1 MVPNSTEYR
10 SRRTVLKAASA
21 LGIGGLAGCTGGG
34 GGGGGD
40 GGDGGGGDGGGGDGG
55 YSMTLAGP
63 YTMDAMANYVPMM
76 FEEYKSNVES
86 ETDGEVTVEF
96 APAGELGAGTELAQ
110 KVQQGTVEAAQ
121 FSMSNFAPFAPAVDL
136 VNLPYFA
143 GTNQKF
149 VNLVTSDTWQEKI
162 HAKVRDK
169 GYEIGYYAVVDP
181 RSIAPGPKFPQEQ
194 FPPRT
199 PADMEGITHRTPGS
213 DMLDKAWSM
222 IGANPSPINWGET
235 TQALEEGTA
244 DSTHNALEFH
254 PAFGFT
260 DIIQAEVLIKAVED
274 AQVIALNKEWYD
286 GLPDDLQSAMDAAGQ
301 QTFEANLEALSDR
314 RANSVEE
321 LRSAGVEFVEL
332 SEDERQQWIDAMG
345 YQRSE
350 WDQFKTDLAGD
361 METFKQFEEAAN
373 TKSDFDVSPQTIPE

>member
-1 MVPNSTEYR
+1 
-10 SRRTVLKAASA
+10 
-21 LGIGGLAGCTGGG
+21 GGG

-40 GGDGGGGDGGGGDGG
+40 GGDGGGGGGGGSGE
-55 YSMTLAGP
+55 YTMTLAGP

-86 ETDGEVTVEF
+86 ETDGAVTVEF

-110 KVQQGTVEAAQ
+110 KVQQGSVEAAQ

-136 VNLPYFA
+136 VNLPFFA

-149 VNLVTSDTWQEKI
+149 TNLITSDVWRENI

-169 GYEIGYYAVVDP
+169 GYEIGYYTLVDP
-181 RSIAPGPKFPQEQ
+181 RSIAPGPEFPKDQ
-194 FPPRT
+194 FPPRV
-199 PADMEGITHRTPGS
+199 PSDMKGVTHRIPGS
-213 DMLDKAWSM
+213 DMLEKAWGM

-235 TQALEEGTA
+235 PQALEEGTA

-286 GLPDDLQSAMDAAGQ
+286 GLPDDLQSAMETAGQ
-301 QTFEANLEALSDR
+301 KTFEANLEALADR
-314 RANSVEE
+314 RKNAVET
-321 LRSAGVEFVEL
+321 LRESDVQIVEL

-350 WDQFKTDLAGD
+350 WDQYKKDLAGD
-361 METFKQFEEAAN
+361 MDTFKQYEEAAN
-373 TKSDFDVSPQTIPE
+373 TKSDYDVSPQTIPE

>member
-1 MVPNSTEYR
+1 
-10 SRRTVLKAASA
+10 
-21 LGIGGLAGCTGGG
+21 
-34 GGGGGD
+34 
-40 GGDGGGGDGGGGDGG
+40 
-55 YSMTLAGP
+55 
-63 YTMDAMANYVPMM
+63 
-76 FEEYKSNVES
+76 
-86 ETDGEVTVEF
+86 
-96 APAGELGAGTELAQ
+96 
-110 KVQQGTVEAAQ
+110 
-121 FSMSNFAPFAPAVDL
+121 
-136 VNLPYFA
+136 
-143 GTNQKF
+143 
-149 VNLVTSDTWQEKI
+149 
-162 HAKVRDK
+162 
-169 GYEIGYYAVVDP
+169 
-181 RSIAPGPKFPQEQ
+181 
-194 FPPRT
+194 
-199 PADMEGITHRTPGS
+199 
-213 DMLDKAWSM
+213 M

-274 AQVIALNKEWYD
+274 AQVIALNKEWHD

-321 LRSAGVEFVEL
+321 LRGAGVEFVEL

-350 WDQFKTDLAGD
+350 WDQFKTELAGD
-361 METFKQFEEAAN
+361 METFRQFEEAAN